1 MNEMRLL
8 RRSHFFYNIKKKGE
22 ILQISN
28 SLVAMEGSNRM
39 NNFIFENTTK
49 VYFGKGCVK
58 EYLACLVKNY
68 DKNVMFCYG
77 EGSIKKNG
85 IYEEVA
91 AILKTTGLAVYE
103 FAGIQ
108 PGPFYSK
115 VLEGA
120 EFARE
125 NQIGLILGAGG
136 GSVTDFCKAVSIAAK
151 YNGDIWA
158 DFWESPGVFGFEP
171 LPVGIIPTV
180 SGTGSECNGRTVI
193 INDRLK
199 IKTGRDYMQCSPRF
213 ALLDPSYTYSA
224 SKSQVISGG
233 FSTLSHV
240 MEIYFSGL
248 DGDNVTDDIA
258 EALIK
263 NIIRNLRK
271 AIYNPGDY
279 TARSNLM
286 WAAVV
291 AADRITKAGKRGS
304 SWCCQMVHQLEAC
317 TGCNYGT
324 GLAVMLPVYYR
335 HIYKDRLAKFCR
347 FAVNVWGITKEGK
360 SDEEIAIAGIEALE
374 AFIKETG
381 LPSSLYKP
389 GMDKTGVIEETAVLC
404 GAVPGSYN
412 KMPYKEVIGL
422 IGECF

>member
-1 MNEMRLL
+1 
-8 RRSHFFYNIKKKGE
+8 
-22 ILQISN
+22 
-28 SLVAMEGSNRM
+28 M
-39 NNFIFENTTK
+39 NNFIFENKTK
-49 VYFGKGCVK
+49 IYFGKGCVK

-77 EGSIKKNG
+77 EGSVKENG
-85 IYEEVA
+85 IYEEIM

-103 FAGIQ
+103 FGGIR
-108 PGPFYSK
+108 PGPSYSK

-120 EFARE
+120 EFARK

-136 GSVTDFCKAVSIAAK
+136 GSVTDFCKAVSVAAK

-158 DFWESPGVFGFEP
+158 DFWESPGVFGSGT

-180 SGTGSECNGRTVI
+180 SGTGSECNGRAVI
-193 INDRLK
+193 TNDRLK
-199 IKTGRDYMQCSPRF
+199 VKAGRDYMQCSPEF
-213 ALLDPSYTYSA
+213 TLLDPYYTYSA
-224 SKSQVISGG
+224 SKSRVVSGG

-248 DGDNVTDDIA
+248 DDDNVTDDIA

-263 NIIRNLRK
+263 NVIRNLRT
-271 AIYNPGDY
+271 AASNLEDY

-291 AADRITKAGKRGS
+291 AADRITRAGKRDG

-317 TGCNYGT
+317 TGCDYGT

-335 HIYKDRLAKFCR
+335 HIYNGRLAKFCR
-347 FAVNVWGITKEGK
+347 FAVNVWGIKKEGK
-360 SDEEIAIAGIEALE
+360 SDEETAIAGIEALE
-374 AFIKETG
+374 EFVKETG

-389 GMDKTGVIEETAVLC
+389 GMDKTSVIEETAALC
-404 GAVPGSYN
+404 EAVPGSYN
-412 KMPYKEVIGL
+412 KMPYKEIIGL
-422 IGECF
+422 LGECF